1 MATKTATRGAQRVLS
16 AEFSFDITDTMV
28 NTAGAGT
35 SQAFSAAAGI
45 FDVIKLPQNAVI
57 VGGDLVVETASNDS
71 STATLKAGDD
81 ADDDRYLAAT
91 SIKSAARTALT
102 LTGYKTDGSPIRI
115 TLANAGGDATV
126 GTVRVRVEYVIQGK
140 MDEVQTY

>member
-28 NTAGAGT
+28 NTAGT

>member
-16 AEFSFDITDTMV
+16 AEFSFVVTDTMV
-28 NTAGAGT
+28 NTAGT